1 MHLEMAVY
9 GGIGTMDKLAIE
21 GNKALEQE
29 IRAAARRNTLGSAF
43 LLSGPGDRTGAARF
57 LAAALECREADAPC
71 GHCGACRKV
80 MENIHPDV
88 ITVEDPE
95 HKMIAVDVL
104 RRVRSDAYILP
115 NEGRRKV
122 YLFPDCGRLDA
133 KSQNVLLKVVEEGPE
148 HAAFVFCAEN
158 REAVL
163 PTIRSRCVELRLTCE
178 EEEPE
183 ETDSHVHTLCSLFF
197 AGDSLGLTSC
207 LTRLEGEKVTREQ
220 LQTILTQAWE
230 QVSQAV
236 LAASGCGGVPVNTR
250 LTRRQLMAAGD
261 IFRKYAGQLR
271 FNLGV
276 GHVTGAL
283 AVELT
288 RCIRGDMGR

>member
-1 MHLEMAVY
+1 MEMAGD
-9 GGIGTMDKLAIE
+9 GGIGTMDKLEI
-21 GNKALEQE
+21 GGDRALEQE
-29 IRAAARRNTLGSAF
+29 IRAAAARGTLGSAF
-43 LLSGPGDRTGAARF
+43 LLSGPGDRAGAARF

-71 GHCGACRKV
+71 GRCGACRTV
-80 MENIHPDV
+80 LEDIHPDV

-133 KSQNVLLKVVEEGPE
+133 KSQNVLLKVVEEGP
-148 HAAFVFCAEN
+148 AYAVFVFCAEN

-163 PTIRSRCVELRLTCE
+163 PTIRSRCVELRLAGEAETG
-178 EEEPE
+178 PE
-183 ETDSHVHTLCSLFF
+183 DSHVQTLCSRLF

-207 LTRLEGEKVTREQ
+207 LVRMEGEKVTREQ

-230 QVSQAV
+230 QVSRAV
-236 LAASGCGGVPVNTR
+236 LADPGGVPAATR
-250 LTRRQLMAAGD
+250 LTRRQLLAAGD
-261 IFRKYAGQLR
+261 ILRKYAGQLR
-271 FNLGV
+271 FNLGT

-283 AVELT
+283 AVELAG
-288 RCIRGDMGR
+288 CIRGDMGR